1 MRIPARTGSRNR
13 NPLGYTR
20 AVAIDVRFLTE
31 SALDDPR
38 LADYRELQDRKLGES
53 SGRFIA
59 ESELVVRKLLATD
72 IPIVSL
78 LLTAPR
84 LASLEPALAAS
95 KNPPPVFVVPQAV
108 MDGIAGFHVHRGC
121 LAIAERPHPSE
132 IPADAKRV
140 VVLVDLVD
148 VDNLGAMARN
158 AAAFGVDALLL
169 SPRCADPFY
178 RKAVR
183 TSAGAVLSLPIVRA
197 RRWPDDLLA
206 LRARGFSLAGAVLG
220 AHAISLSAFEPP
232 PRLAI
237 LFGSEGP
244 GLDEATRRLCDTLV
258 TIPMAKA
265 PTVDSLN
272 VATAGA
278 VFLYHVTQFA
288 GRAEARTAIRN
299 PPATAS
305 G

>member
-1 MRIPARTGSRNR
+1 M
-13 NPLGYTR
+13 
-20 AVAIDVRFLTE
+20 DVHFLTE
-31 SALDDPR
+31 SALQDDR
-38 LADYRELQDRKLGES
+38 LRDYRDLRDRHMDES

-72 IPIVSL
+72 LAITSL

-84 LASLEPALAAS
+84 LAALESALAAMATA
-95 KNPPPVFVVPQAV
+95 PPVFVVPQSV

-121 LAIAERPHPSE
+121 LAIVERPRTTQLP
-132 IPADAKRV
+132 PDAALV
-140 VVLVDLVD
+140 VVAVDLVD
-148 VDNLGAMARN
+148 VDNLGALARN
-158 AAAFGVDALLL
+158 AAAFGADALLL

-197 RRWPDDLLA
+197 KDWPDELLA
-206 LRARGFSLAGAVLG
+206 LRDRGFSLTGAVLDDR
-220 AHAISLSAFEPP
+220 AVSLASFNPP
-232 PRLAI
+232 SKVAI

-244 GLDEATRRLCDTLV
+244 GLDETTRRLCDSLV
-258 TIPMAKA
+258 TIPMAPA

-278 VFLYHVTQFA
+278 VVLYHVTQIA
-288 GRAEARTAIRN
+288 GRAAAQTATRN

-305 G
+305 R